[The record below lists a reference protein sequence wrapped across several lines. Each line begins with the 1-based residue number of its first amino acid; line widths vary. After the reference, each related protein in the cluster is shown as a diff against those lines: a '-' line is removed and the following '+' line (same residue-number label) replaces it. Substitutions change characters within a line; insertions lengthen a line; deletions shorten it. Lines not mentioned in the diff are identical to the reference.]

1 MYSEHRIDLKKISE
15 QKLLQKERSFQMS
28 GSKKVD
34 FKVPAPSP
42 PGHHGEPGTSAF
54 PSSCPSAQLTSSQK
68 QLDGGPSGPLDGNS
82 SFLGPCQ
89 PRTRVNLKGVVC
101 CETEG
106 AFLSGNP
113 GTLSCVV
120 AVNQRSASEQ
130 QTGINNYAKCSPDPK
145 VKRVSKHSS
154 FSEWRS
160 RNPELR
166 GGREPEKRKRTTDG
180 DHNYT
185 KRSPDP
191 KVKRV
196 SKHSSGKGRKAG
208 VCPTSKQVFADRNRV
223 PAVYRR
229 ASYQLQAPQAAHEG
243 DGLAPAVSGEPHSM
257 GASETRKN
265 PARLRRPPVT

>member
-106 AFLSGNP
+106 GILMVDIKWRNRSYV
-113 GTLSCVV
+113 GTLLDSTQHDWV
-120 AVNQRSASEQ
+120 
-130 QTGINNYAKCSPDPK
+130 PK
-145 VKRVSKHSS
+145 S
-154 FSEWRS
+154 FSEWQS
-160 RNPELR
+160 KNPELR
-166 GGREPEKRKRTTDG
+166 GGCEPEKRKRTTDG
-180 DHNYT
+180 D
-185 KRSPDP
+185 
-191 KVKRV
+191 
-196 SKHSSGKGRKAG
+196 
-208 VCPTSKQVFADRNRV
+208 
-223 PAVYRR
+223 
-229 ASYQLQAPQAAHEG
+229 E
-243 DGLAPAVSGEPHSM
+243 
-257 GASETRKN
+257 
-265 PARLRRPPVT
+265 

>member
-1 MYSEHRIDLKKISE
+1 
-15 QKLLQKERSFQMS
+15 MS

-106 AFLSGNP
+106 GILMVDIKWRNRSYV
-113 GTLSCVV
+113 GTLLDSTQHDWV
-120 AVNQRSASEQ
+120 
-130 QTGINNYAKCSPDPK
+130 PK
-145 VKRVSKHSS
+145 S
-154 FSEWRS
+154 FSEWQS
-160 RNPELR
+160 KNPELR

-180 DHNYT
+180 D
-185 KRSPDP
+185 
-191 KVKRV
+191 
-196 SKHSSGKGRKAG
+196 
-208 VCPTSKQVFADRNRV
+208 Q
-223 PAVYRR
+223 
-229 ASYQLQAPQAAHEG
+229 
-243 DGLAPAVSGEPHSM
+243 
-257 GASETRKN
+257 
-265 PARLRRPPVT
+265 